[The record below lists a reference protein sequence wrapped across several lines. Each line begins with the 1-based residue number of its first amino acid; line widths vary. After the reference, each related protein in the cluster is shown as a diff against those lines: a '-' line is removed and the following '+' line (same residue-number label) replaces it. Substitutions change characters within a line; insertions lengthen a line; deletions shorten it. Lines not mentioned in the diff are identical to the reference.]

1 MGNTIL
7 SDKFLKESIDYY
19 NELRSLD
26 CVVKNSMPIV
36 FFGDIDNY
44 VK

>member
-19 NELRSLD
+19 NELRSLES
-26 CVVKNSMPIV
+26 NSKL
-36 FFGDIDNY
+36 FID
-44 VK
+44 